1 MKRLTFI
8 TVILIMFVSAY
19 AQDVH
24 YNYDLGAN
32 FAKYR
37 TYQWVDLPGGA
48 FAHQLI
54 DQAIQRAVDEQLEQ
68 KGLTRVE
75 KDGDLQVG
83 YQAVVDE
90 GMSITFLG
98 TESLG
103 WSWGDAF
110 VQGET
115 TSMSVGMVWVDLYDP
130 AEKQLVW
137 RGDACKTIDLRKNP
151 GKNYKTLH
159 KAMAKLFGNY
169 PPPANPG
176 VSELHE
182 SRGIGTCS

>member
-8 TVILIMFVSAY
+8 PVILIMFVSAY

-115 TSMSVGMVWVDLYDP
+115 TSMSVGMVWVDLYDT
-130 AEKQLVW
+130 AKKQLVW

-151 GKNYKTLH
+151 GKNYKNLH

-169 PPPANPG
+169 PPPPKPTL
-176 VSELHE
+176 SELHE
-182 SRGIGTCS
+182 SRSIGTCS

>member
-8 TVILIMFVSAY
+8 PVILIMFVSAY

-24 YNYDLGAN
+24 YNYTLGTD

-37 TYQWVDLPGGA
+37 TYQWVEPPSSAYADR
-48 FAHQLI
+48 LI
-54 DQAIQRAVDEQLEQ
+54 DHPIQRAVDEQLEQ

-75 KDGDLQVG
+75 KGGDLQIG
-83 YQAVVDE
+83 YQAVVDQ

-115 TSMSVGMVWVDLYDP
+115 TSMSVGIVWVDLYDP
-130 AEKQLVW
+130 AKKQLVW
-137 RGDACKTIDLRKNP
+137 RGDACKTIDLKKNAE
-151 GKNYKTLH
+151 KNYKILH

-169 PPPANPG
+169 PPPPNPDL
-176 VSELHE
+176 SELHD

>member
-1 MKRLTFI
+1 MKQLI
-8 TVILIMFVSAY
+8 LIPVILIMFVSAY

-48 FAHQLI
+48 FADQLI

-75 KDGDLQVG
+75 KDGNLQIG
-83 YQAVVDE
+83 YQAVVDQR
-90 GMSITFLG
+90 MSITFLG

-103 WSWGDAF
+103 GGRLRAGRDHLH
-110 VQGET
+110 VRRDGVGR
-115 TSMSVGMVWVDLYDP
+115 SV
-130 AEKQLVW
+130 
-137 RGDACKTIDLRKNP
+137 
-151 GKNYKTLH
+151 
-159 KAMAKLFGNY
+159 
-169 PPPANPG
+169 
-176 VSELHE
+176 
-182 SRGIGTCS
+182 